1 MLISF
6 RYSFRFVSLPALLSM
21 KRNELFVS
29 DSETESEP
37 WKTYVGDGMCMES
50 EYKRAGL
57 LMQMAYLEPSFKRLM
72 SAGCFRE
79 GGDCD
84 Q

>member
-37 WKTYVGDGMCMES
+37 WSLCARKNG
-50 EYKRAGL
+50 RI
-57 LMQMAYLEPSFKRLM
+57 R
-72 SAGCFRE
+72 
-79 GGDCD
+79 
-84 Q
+84 